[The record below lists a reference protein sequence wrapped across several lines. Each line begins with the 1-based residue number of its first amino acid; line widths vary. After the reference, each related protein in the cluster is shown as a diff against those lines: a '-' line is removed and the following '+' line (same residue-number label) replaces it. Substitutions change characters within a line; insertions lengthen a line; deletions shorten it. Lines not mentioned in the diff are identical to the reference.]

1 MISAPGDEN
10 PQAIDVAAMLGP
22 DVRKEVIRLGFV
34 EWVAANLGA
43 LSTQSANLSLNI
55 MYAMVDEPED
65 QEVDENWATEFRPKQ
80 RFLCSGG
87 VAALDAGLV
96 KDVALLEADDEA
108 FDDAHA
114 LLAFRLASNL
124 MLNDDAMAAAFGE
137 SGVLASAGAILQK
150 AREAYFDAD
159 EPMPEDREQLVLCTI
174 EFVSMFVDLLPN
186 QRLLLEEHADIV
198 DCVLNYLEHAALGE
212 TNLVPSD
219 EFRTVCLNVLV
230 SGLDTESSEPKA
242 QQLFAK
248 YLVGHESAVETLIE
262 LLEQGGADPE
272 DADDEDAAYA
282 AAERAEQEAP
292 TITDILTQL
301 GGSRAGAEA
310 LVKKSV
316 DKKMYGIFDAAR
328 AAAEQAEDEEEQNA
342 AFDRMEKALA
352 VLGKLAVL
360 PQV

>member
-22 DVRKEVIRLGFV
+22 DVRKEIIRLGFV

-159 EPMPEDREQLVLCTI
+159 ESMPEDREQLVLCTI

-186 QRLLLEEHADIV
+186 QRLLLEEHADI
-198 DCVLNYLEHAALGE
+198 G
-212 TNLVPSD
+212 T
-219 EFRTVCLNVLV
+219 
-230 SGLDTESSEPKA
+230 
-242 QQLFAK
+242 
-248 YLVGHESAVETLIE
+248 
-262 LLEQGGADPE
+262 
-272 DADDEDAAYA
+272 
-282 AAERAEQEAP
+282 
-292 TITDILTQL
+292 
-301 GGSRAGAEA
+301 
-310 LVKKSV
+310 
-316 DKKMYGIFDAAR
+316 
-328 AAAEQAEDEEEQNA
+328 
-342 AFDRMEKALA
+342 
-352 VLGKLAVL
+352 
-360 PQV
+360 